1 MTWGDIMQCVCGGSL
16 EPGFIPDFSQ
26 QAVWT
31 TTWIAGA
38 PDTSKPLLEVLR
50 TGAGVR
56 VKGSMVRSIEAF
68 RCTAC
73 GRLELYA
80 RAEPD
85 PSATPARS
93 S

>member
-1 MTWGDIMQCVCGGSL
+1 MQCVCGGSL

-68 RCTAC
+68 RCTTAANWRWRHH
-73 GRLELYA
+73 RLTRHVLDY
-80 RAEPD
+80 R
-85 PSATPARS
+85 
-93 S
+93 